1 MTVLEELLGQ
11 ISPAAFLEQ
20 HYLKLPLAR
29 STSDASWIGSANWA
43 AAERLF
49 QHPQADILI
58 GRRGEQPP
66 DGTRPGSIREV
77 LDSGYTVGLRHV
89 DRYDAELTELA
100 KQFHD
105 VFAAPI
111 DIHLYCT
118 PAKYEGF
125 GWHYDA
131 EEVFVLQTHG
141 SKNWWLRKNTVNP
154 WPLIDQIPR
163 DQRYGREIMPVM
175 HSRLDCGD
183 WLYIPAGYWHKTQA
197 ETDSISLSVGI
208 RAWTALDVFDV
219 LRPLLADSMLW
230 RQRLPCFGAHANI
243 ENASGQWQDLL
254 NSLGEDLAQRFKD
267 SSFAASLPERLKERF
282 APNECSGESSTMEA
296 GTP

>member
-1 MTVLEELLGQ
+1 MTVLEELLGD
-11 ISPAAFLEQ
+11 ISPATFLEQ
-20 HYLKLPLAR
+20 HYLKLPFVR
-29 STSDASWIGSANWA
+29 TTSGASWIGSANWD

-49 QHPQADILI
+49 QHPEADVII

-66 DGTRPGSIREV
+66 EAARPGSIREV
-77 LDSGYTVGLRHV
+77 LDLGYTVGLRHV
-89 DRYDAELTELA
+89 DRYDAELERLA

-163 DQRYGREIMPVM
+163 DQRYSREIMPVM

-183 WLYIPAGYWHKTQA
+183 WLYIPSGYWHKTQA

-208 RAWTALDVFDV
+208 RAWTALDVFDA
-219 LRPLLADSMLW
+219 LRPLLAESMLW
-230 RQRLPCFGAHANI
+230 RQRLPCFGVHANA
-243 ENASGQWQDLL
+243 EEFAGLWL
-254 NSLGEDLAQRFKD
+254 SLVESLREDLSQRLQD
-267 SSFAASLPERLKERF
+267 PTFAESLLERLTERF
-282 APNECSGESSTMEA
+282 EPKETSR
-296 GTP
+296 

>member
-1 MTVLEELLGQ
+1 MTVLEELLGD
-11 ISPAAFLEQ
+11 ISPATFLEQ
-20 HYLKLPLAR
+20 HYLKLPFAKSSSNAGWLA
-29 STSDASWIGSANWA
+29 SANWD

-49 QHPQADILI
+49 QHAEADTII

-66 DGTRPGSIREV
+66 EETRPGSIREV

-89 DRYDAELTELA
+89 DRYDDELDRVA
-100 KQFHD
+100 KQFHG

-118 PAKYEGF
+118 PAKHEGF

-141 SKNWWLRKNTVNP
+141 SKHWWLRKNTVNP

-175 HSRLDCGD
+175 HSRLDRGD
-183 WLYIPAGYWHKTQA
+183 WLYIPSGYWHKTQA

-219 LRPLLADSMLW
+219 LRPLLAESMLW
-230 RQRLPCFGAHANI
+230 RQRLPCFGVHS
-243 ENASGQWQDLL
+243 NADELARRWQELHT
-254 NSLGEDLAQRFKD
+254 SLSEDLAQRLND
-267 SSFAASLPERLKERF
+267 PSFGPSLLERLSQRFEHKETW
-282 APNECSGESSTMEA
+282 S
-296 GTP
+296 